1 MIEILETETFS
12 AWFQALK
19 EERARS
25 KIAARV
31 RRLAFGNPGDI
42 APIGDGLSELRIHY
56 GAGFRVYFLQRGN
69 VVIVLL
75 CGGTKS
81 SQSKDIAKA
90 KLMAADL
97 DDKQP

>member
-19 EERARS
+19 DERARS

-31 RRLAFGNPGDI
+31 RRLAFGNPGDV